1 MLNKIALQL
10 FSDFSFFIRLCSTDP
25 KKIQNESGF
34 YIPYLY
40 CIYKSK
46 MSRTGDRQI
55 DFNYI
60 WFNQRLRVTH
70 CYKNIQPSSHGC
82 TLLQNTN
89 IIGTLCISIRTL
101 CISIKPLCISLER
114 LLNVSQLEDCWMYLN
129 WKTAECIAI
138 ERLLNVSQLEDCW
151 MYLNWKTAECI
162 SIGRLL
168 NLSQLEDCWMYLN

>member
-34 YIPYLY
+34 YIQYLY

-60 WFNQRLRVTH
+60 WFNCSVSGSHTVTKIYNHRLMVAH
-70 CYKNIQPSSHGC
+70 CYKI
-82 TLLQNTN
+82 TN

-129 WKTAECIAI
+129 WKTAEFIA
-138 ERLLNVSQLEDCW
+138 
-151 MYLNWKTAECI
+151 
-162 SIGRLL
+162 IGRLVRTKYRFL
-168 NLSQLEDCWMYLN
+168 DMIAIKIHSRLFIYVSKCIS